1 MEHFE
6 YIANLVGIDHVA
18 FGPDT
23 LFGDHVALHHAF
35 TRQLSIAEAHAGA
48 VYDQVEYVKGL
59 ENPSEVMPNVTRWL
73 VSHGYSDEEIG
84 KALGSNVLR
93 VLRETWAV

>member
-1 MEHFE
+1 
-6 YIANLVGIDHVA
+6 
-18 FGPDT
+18 
-23 LFGDHVALHHAF
+23 
-35 TRQLSIAEAHAGA
+35 
-48 VYDQVEYVKGL
+48 
-59 ENPSEVMPNVTRWL
+59 MPNVTRWL